1 MHWKKAFFVLSTS
14 SLESA
19 LPFSCHVV
27 GFDEAIVFL
36 IRNLVLSEKNFQKIS
51 MTFFFFF
58 FYKNKI
64 ALTSPTLWLKKD
76 FALFRE

>member
-1 MHWKKAFFVLSTS
+1 MQDHSPAMLLGLLKHLYFCK
-14 SLESA
+14 EIK
-19 LPFSCHVV
+19 FS
-27 GFDEAIVFL
+27 
-36 IRNLVLSEKNFQKIS
+36 SEKNFQKIS
-51 MTFFFFF
+51 MTKFF